1 MASLLSY
8 ALTSVSDVKE
18 SLGIASS
25 DTSKDNL
32 IIRKI
37 NQATRAIEAYCGRRF
52 KETTYTQEEYAATQ
66 IDELILRQRPIT
78 ATQTFGLEIRDAGLN
93 INNWETIDPQL
104 YFTDLNSGVINLMFN
119 ALGRWNRYRV
129 TYSAGYA
136 TIPEDLAEACAT
148 LAAYYVRYPSG
159 QQVGVAMLQEGQ
171 RSTRFGNNNHLLSFD
186 NILAQLGIDQII
198 NSYANMPVMTD
209 R

>member
-1 MASLLSY
+1 MATLLSY
-8 ALTSVSDVKE
+8 ALTNVSDVKE

-25 DTSKDNL
+25 DHSKDNL

-52 KETTYTQEEYAATQ
+52 LQTTYT
-66 IDELILRQRPIT
+66 DELYTAPNTNQLVLRNRPIV
-78 ATQTFGLEIRDAGLN
+78 GSVSLGVRDTSLN
-93 INNWETIDPQL
+93 DDDFEAVETSL
-104 YFTDLNSGVINLMFN
+104 YFSDANSGVIDLNFR
-119 ALGRWNRYRV
+119 AIGSWGRYRV
-129 TYSAGYA
+129 TYTAGYA

-148 LAAYYVRYPSG
+148 LAAYYVTNASG
-159 QQVGVAMLQEGQ
+159 TQVGLNMKQEGQ
-171 RSTRFGNNNHLLSFD
+171 RSTRYGNNNHLLSFD

-198 NSYANMPVMTD
+198 NSYANNPVMTD

>member
-8 ALTSVSDVKE
+8 ALTTKADVKE
-18 SLGIASS
+18 SLGIASG

-52 KETTYTQEEYAATQ
+52 ASTTYTDEEYAGTG

-78 ATQTFGLEIRDAGLN
+78 NLANLDIRNTALN
-93 INNWETIDPQL
+93 DNNWETIESDL
-104 YFTDLNSGVINLMFN
+104 YFLDNSGSSGVLNLMFN
-119 ALGRWNRYRV
+119 AWGKWNRYRV
-129 TYSAGYA
+129 TYTAGYT
-136 TIPEDLAEACAT
+136 TIPEDLAEACVS
-148 LAAYYVRYPSG
+148 LACYYVQNADGSD
-159 QQVGVAMLQEGQ
+159 VGVAQKKEGQ
-171 RSTRFGNNNHLLSFD
+171 REIRYANGSLDFKSICAN
-186 NILAQLGIDQII
+186 LGIDQII
-198 NSYANMPVMTD
+198 DSYANNPLMTD

>member
-1 MASLLSY
+1 MATLLSY
-8 ALTSVSDVKE
+8 ALTTKADVKE

-37 NQATRAIEAYCGRRF
+37 NQATLAIEAYCGRHF
-52 KETTYTQEEYAATQ
+52 KETTYTDEVYNATNTDQ
-66 IDELILRQRPIT
+66 LILKQRPIT
-78 ATQTFGLEIRDAGLN
+78 STTTFSLGVRDTSLN
-93 INNWETIDPQL
+93 DNDFETIETNL
-104 YFTDLNSGVINLMFN
+104 YFADATSGVVNLNFG
-119 ALGRWNRYRV
+119 ATGHWGRYHV

-148 LAAYYVRYPSG
+148 LAAYYTTNASG
-159 QQVGVAMLQEGQ
+159 TQVGLNMKQEGQ
-171 RSTRFGNNNHLLSFD
+171 RSTRYGSNNHLLSFD

-198 NSYANMPVMTD
+198 NSYANNPLMTD

>member
-8 ALTSVSDVKE
+8 ALTNLSDVKE

-32 IIRKI
+32 VIRKI

-52 KETTYTQEEYAATQ
+52 KETTYTNEVYTATNTDQ
-66 IDELILRQRPIT
+66 LILRQRPIT
-78 ATQTFGLEIRDAGLN
+78 STVALSFGVRDTPLN
-93 INNWETIDPQL
+93 DDDFESVETTL
-104 YFTDLNSGVINLMFN
+104 YFADANSGVIDLNFR
-119 ALGRWNRYRV
+119 AIGHWGRYRV

-136 TIPEDLAEACAT
+136 TIPEDLAEACAS
-148 LAAYYVRYPSG
+148 LAAYYVNNASG
-159 QQVGVAMLQEGQ
+159 AQIGVNEKQEGQ
-171 RSTRFGNNNHLLSFD
+171 RRVKYGANNQTLSFD

-198 NSYANMPVMTD
+198 NSYSNSPVILD